1 MSRVPTVAQSRAN
14 IDGGRGGDTMP
25 ASAPAVV
32 PLGTQPSEPSPGDA
46 GILVAFTASVSAGI
60 VIWGLALG
68 YLRF

>member
-1 MSRVPTVAQSRAN
+1 MNRVPTVAQLRTD
-14 IDGGRGGDTMP
+14 IEGGRGGDTMP
-25 ASAPAVV
+25 APDPTVV
-32 PLGTQPSEPSPGDA
+32 PLGTPPSQPGDA

>member
-1 MSRVPTVAQSRAN
+1 MPPSDPT
-14 IDGGRGGDTMP
+14 
-25 ASAPAVV
+25 VV
-32 PLGTQPSEPSPGDA
+32 PLGTHPSQPGDM

>member
-1 MSRVPTVAQSRAN
+1 MNRVPTLAQLRAN
-14 IDGGRGGDTMP
+14 IDGGRRGDTML
-25 ASAPAVV
+25 ASDPTVA
-32 PLGTQPSEPSPGDA
+32 PLGTQPSQPGPGDA

>member
-1 MSRVPTVAQSRAN
+1 MEVEAVTQCLAPDPT
-14 IDGGRGGDTMP
+14 
-25 ASAPAVV
+25 VV
-32 PLGTQPSEPSPGDA
+32 PLGTPPSQPGDA

>member
-1 MSRVPTVAQSRAN
+1 MNRVPTVAQLRAN

-25 ASAPAVV
+25 AADPTVV
-32 PLGTQPSEPSPGDA
+32 PLGTQPSQSSPGDA

-60 VIWGLALG
+60 IIWGLALG

>member
-1 MSRVPTVAQSRAN
+1 MNRVPTVAQLRAN

-25 ASAPAVV
+25 PSDPTVV
-32 PLGTQPSEPSPGDA
+32 PLGTPPSQPGDA